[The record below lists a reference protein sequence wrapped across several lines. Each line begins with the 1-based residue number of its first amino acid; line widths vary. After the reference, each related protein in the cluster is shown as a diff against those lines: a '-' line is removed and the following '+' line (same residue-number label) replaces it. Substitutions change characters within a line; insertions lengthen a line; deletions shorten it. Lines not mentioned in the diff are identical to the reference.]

1 MITDQ
6 IKTTLANHIEAS
18 LVVQGYHWNVEGI
31 NFSEYHSLFGEIYS
45 DYYAQ
50 VDTLAE
56 YIRILSSSKEYVN
69 ASIDILKVNK
79 TLNTKPIVG
88 DSISD
93 YLNAIIDINDA
104 LYTDI
109 IGIYDAAETAKE
121 YGVSNYCADR
131 LDAMNKL
138 NWKLMSALKTRK

>member
-79 TLNTKPIVG
+79 TLKTLNFKSNLLRDQTGKAILEALNNHNKFIFKIELCLNQISF
-88 DSISD
+88 SI
-93 YLNAIIDINDA
+93 LEQINVKISHNESKDA
-104 LYTDI
+104 
-109 IGIYDAAETAKE
+109 
-121 YGVSNYCADR
+121 
-131 LDAMNKL
+131 
-138 NWKLMSALKTRK
+138 